1 MVRSVPGMN
10 ISNTYIM
17 RSRYS
22 SVVIL
27 ILIMGLCIMCDKKE
41 LNNIFYVQNTL
52 DGFDNAPFTPGEKA
66 KLLKRIGYDG
76 LEGFGYKDFYELRNA
91 LKNEG
96 LAMPVNYVALN
107 FEAERNPEDS
117 SVKEIKEMII
127 SSDKGSVIYF
137 HLHSNTYKNDKEA
150 GDKVVTEILR
160 EISDFAH
167 SYGVK
172 LCVYPHIS
180 FYCETLA
187 HSVRLARMADRKNY
201 GASMNLCHLL
211 KVEGMEGIDAK
222 IKEYAPFLFAVNICG
237 ADSGDTKNLGWDR
250 LIQPLGKG
258 SFDTY
263 HFIKSLRDNGY
274 TGPIGLQCYNL
285 KGDAFETLTSSMDT
299 WKEYKER
306 YKRAQ

>member
-1 MVRSVPGMN
+1 MRARYPGA
-10 ISNTYIM
+10 
-17 RSRYS
+17 
-22 SVVIL
+22 VIL
-27 ILIMGLCIMCDKKE
+27 LLVMSICTMCDKKE

-52 DGFDNAPFTPGEKA
+52 DGFDNAPMTPGGKA
-66 KLLKRIGYDG
+66 KLLKGIGYDG

-107 FEAERNPEDS
+107 FEAERDQEDS
-117 SVKEIKEMII
+117 SATQIKEMIR

-137 HLHSNTYKNDKEA
+137 HLHSNTYKNDKVA
-150 GDKVVTEILR
+150 GDKVITEILR
-160 EISDFAH
+160 ELSDFAQP
-167 SYGVK
+167 YGVK

-180 FYCETLA
+180 FYCETVA
-187 HSVRLARMADRKNY
+187 HSVKLARMVDRKNY
-201 GASMNLCHLL
+201 GASLNLCHLL
-211 KVEGMEGIDAK
+211 KVEGPEGIGAK
-222 IKEYAPFLFAVNICG
+222 IEEYMPYLFAVNICG
-237 ADSGDTKNLGWDR
+237 ADSGDTKNLGWER

-258 SFDTY
+258 SFNTY

-299 WKEYKER
+299 WKEYEER
-306 YKRAQ
+306 YRKEQ

>member
-1 MVRSVPGMN
+1 MIKYVPDMN
-10 ISNTYIM
+10 ISRTEIM

-27 ILIMGLCIMCDKKE
+27 MLIMGLCGMCNKKE
-41 LNNIFYVQNTL
+41 LNNVFYVQNTL
-52 DGFDNAPFTPGEKA
+52 DGFDNAPMTHGEKA
-66 KLLKRIGYDG
+66 KLLKKIGYDG
-76 LEGFGYKDFYELRNA
+76 LEGSGYKDFYELRNA
-91 LKNEG
+91 LKNED
-96 LAMPVNYVALN
+96 LVMPVNYVALN

-117 SVKEIKEMII
+117 SVREIKELIR

-137 HLHSNTYKNDKEA
+137 HLHSNTNKNNKET

-160 EISDFAH
+160 ELSDFAH
-167 SYGVK
+167 QYGVK

-180 FYCETLA
+180 FYCETVA
-187 HSVRLARMADRKNY
+187 HSVKLAKLVDRKNY
-201 GASMNLCHLL
+201 GAALNLCHLL
-211 KVEGMEGIDAK
+211 KVEGSEGIDAK

-263 HFIKSLRDNGY
+263 NFIKSLRDNGY

-299 WKEYKER
+299 WKEYIER
-306 YKRAQ
+306 YKKGQ